1 MSADAAP
8 LKNTPLDT
16 TPRASLKGWLAVLA
30 VTLGIFSIVTTEI
43 LPIGLLTAIGADFRI
58 SDGTAGLTMTMPG
71 FLAAIAAPVLTVTT
85 GRLDRRLM
93 LCVLMV
99 LLALADVLAA
109 IAPEYWVMIVSRVLV
124 GLVIGAFWS
133 IGSGLG
139 ERLVGPERA
148 GTATA
153 VIFSAVPLGS
163 VLGVPAG
170 TFIGELLGWRAAFVV
185 MAIFTIG
192 VPAAL
197 AVSLPSLPSAGATRL
212 DVLRKMVRRR
222 DTRAGLLVTVL
233 IVLAHF
239 GTYTYITPFLRQVTQ
254 VSPDLITVFL
264 LAYGIAGIAGNFAA
278 GAAVSRDLR
287 RTFLAAAALIGGMTL
302 LLPVLGGGSAGVI
315 VPLVVW
321 GFAYGAVPVCS
332 STWFAKAAPRA
343 PEAASVLFTSSFQAT
358 LSAGALIGGVV
369 VDATSVSVV
378 LTLGGVVAILAA
390 LVLVSGFSRVRPV

>member
-1 MSADAAP
+1 MSTDAS
-8 LKNTPLDT
+8 PLDV
-16 TPRASLKGWLAVLA
+16 TPRATLKGWLAVLA

-43 LPIGLLTAIGADFRI
+43 LPIGLLTAIGTDFRI
-58 SDGTAGLTMTMPG
+58 SAGTAGLTMTMPG
-71 FLAAIAAPVLTVTT
+71 FLAAIAAPVFTVTT
-85 GRLDRRLM
+85 GRLDRRRM

-109 IAPEYWVMIVSRVLV
+109 IAPAYWVMIVSRVLV

-139 ERLVGPERA
+139 GRLVGPERA

-163 VLGVPAG
+163 VFGVPAG
-170 TFIGELLGWRAAFVV
+170 TFVGELLGWRAAFVV
-185 MAIFTIG
+185 MAIFTVG
-192 VPAAL
+192 VLAAL

-212 DVLRKMVRRR
+212 DVLRKMVRHREI
-222 DTRAGLLVTVL
+222 RAGLLITVL
-233 IVLAHF
+233 VVLAHF
-239 GTYTYITPFLRQVTQ
+239 GTYTYVTPFLRQVTQ
-254 VSPDLITVFL
+254 VSPELITVFL
-264 LAYGIAGIAGNFAA
+264 LVYGIAGIAGNFVA

-287 RTFLAAAALIGGMTL
+287 RTFLAAAALIGGVTL
-302 LLPVLGGGSAGVI
+302 SLPVLGEGSAGAI
-315 VPLVVW
+315 VLLVVW

-332 STWFAKAAPRA
+332 GTWFAKAAPHA

-358 LSAGALIGGVV
+358 LSAGALLGGVV

-378 LTLGGVVAILAA
+378 MTLGGVVAILAA
-390 LVLVSGFSRVRPV
+390 AVLVSGFSRARPA